1 MRRGDALSSPNPCPE
16 RGTGNSSSKLSAPD
30 APWHWAW
37 RAAAVLWLL
46 VVLGVGAHQVVFWR
60 HANLAT
66 DVLALLP
73 ADEQAP
79 EVSLA
84 TRQLVGG
91 LSRQVVVMLGTP
103 NWART
108 QQAQSAFQAQLESV
122 NAPMVASGRV
132 DASALQLAIDFYRP
146 WRNRL
151 LTSGQHQQLEQT
163 TAEEATQNALAAL
176 HQPAANTKLST
187 WAADPLGLW
196 QQWWLARAG
205 DTSARP
211 RDGTLWLSS
220 GGQEWAVMPYTVTGA
235 AFALGSQAI
244 YAQALEA
251 AELAARQVAPE
262 LSVLR
267 AGVPLHSEAAAVQA
281 SWEINTIGWG
291 SLAAVLLLA
300 WLAFRSLR
308 VILLVGISLLVG
320 CAVALSV
327 TAWVFTQVHLITL
340 VFGASLI
347 GVAEDYG
354 LHYFA
359 SRQGQPG
366 IAPRSLMRQLLPG
379 LLLALLTSVMAY
391 AVLGIAAFPGLRQMA
406 VFSSVGLVAAFCT
419 AVCWFPLWDGTT
431 LRPNRFSHWVGSS
444 LQRWPRWHGH
454 RLSTAL
460 LFTAM
465 LALFGWGAVQV
476 HTNDDIRQL
485 QSSPSGLI
493 QSQREVGRLLGVASP
508 TQFYLVRAST
518 MDELLAREEAL
529 TNRLNTSVD
538 RGLLAGYR
546 ALSDWVPSSSRQER
560 NAQRTA
566 LTEGQVLAGVNT
578 VLGESLTRPEFSPT
592 PLTLPQWL
600 AHPASNAA
608 RDLWLG
614 TIQGEWTSVVMLR
627 GISGPQV
634 LPALANAA
642 QGLEG
647 IRWVDHTLEV
657 SNLLGRYRWAMTALL
672 LASHIVVLA
681 LLAWRYRSKAWRA
694 WLPSMLAS
702 LATVAILACAGQ
714 PFQLFNVLALALLLG
729 IGVDYSI
736 FLLEHPAQPSAWLAV
751 VLGAASTW
759 LSLGLLGLSNTPA
772 LRAFG
777 LTLLVGVPLVWVLAP
792 VCCARR

>member
-1 MRRGDALSSPNPCPE
+1 LRQCN
-16 RGTGNSSSKLSAPD
+16 
-30 APWHWAW
+30 WWV
-37 RAAAVLWLL
+37 AAVLWLL

-60 HANLAT
+60 QANLGT

-103 NWART
+103 DWNQT
-108 QQAQSAFQAQLESV
+108 QQAQAAFRAQLGLAHAPLES
-122 NAPMVASGRV
+122 STGV
-132 DASALQLAIDFYRP
+132 DAQALPLAIDFYRP

-151 LTSGQHQQLEQT
+151 LTLEQALQLDQ
-163 TAEEATQNALAAL
+163 TAAEPAIQQALAAL
-176 HQPAANTKLST
+176 YQPATHTKLST
-187 WAADPLGLW
+187 WASDPLGLW
-196 QQWWLARAG
+196 QQWWLERAG

-211 RDGTLWLSS
+211 RDGSLWLSS
-220 GGQEWAVMPYTVTGA
+220 GGREWAVMSYTIRGE

-244 YAQALEA
+244 YAQALDA
-251 AELAARQVAPE
+251 AEHAARQVVPE
-262 LSVLR
+262 LRILR

-308 VILLVGISLLVG
+308 AIALVATSLLVG

-359 SRQGQPG
+359 SRQAQPDL
-366 IAPRSLMRQLLPG
+366 APRTLMRQLLPG
-379 LLLALLTSVMAY
+379 LVLALLTSVMAY
-391 AVLGIAAFPGLRQMA
+391 AVLGAAAFPGLRQMA
-406 VFSSVGLVAAFCT
+406 VFSSVGLIAAFCT
-419 AVCWFPLWDGTT
+419 AVCWFPLCDAGA
-431 LRPNRFSHWVGSS
+431 LKPNRFSQWVGSS
-444 LQRWPRWHGH
+444 LQRWPRWCW
-454 RLSTAL
+454 RRSTAL
-460 LFTAM
+460 ACAAVLI
-465 LALFGWGAVQV
+465 LLGWGALQV

-485 QSSPSGLI
+485 QSSPNELV

-508 TQFYLVRAST
+508 AQFYLVRGAN
-518 MDELLAREEAL
+518 MEEVLAREEAL
-529 TNRLNTSVD
+529 TDRLNVD
-538 RGLLAGYR
+538 VKSGLLAGYR
-546 ALSDWVPSSSRQER
+546 ALSDWVPSSARQER
-560 NAQRTA
+560 SAQRTA
-566 LTEGQVLAGVNT
+566 LIEAQVLAGVNT
-578 VLGESLTRPEFSPT
+578 VLGESLVRPVFAQQA
-592 PLTLPQWL
+592 LTLPQWL
-600 AHPASNAA
+600 AHPVSSAA

-614 TIQGEWTSVVMLR
+614 SIQGELTSVVMLR
-627 GISGPQV
+627 GISGPQA
-634 LPALANAA
+634 LPALEKAA
-642 QGLEG
+642 QGLAG

-657 SNLLGRYRWAMTALL
+657 SNLLARYRWAMTGLL
-672 LASHIVVLA
+672 LAGHLVVLV
-681 LLAWRYRSKAWRA
+681 LLAWRYRSSAWRA
-694 WLPSMLAS
+694 WLPSVLAS
-702 LATVAILACAGQ
+702 LVTVAILACAGQ

-736 FLLEHPAQPSAWLAV
+736 FLLEHPAQPSAWTAV

-759 LSLGLLGLSNTPA
+759 LSLGLLGLSSTPA

-777 LTLLVGVPLVWVLAP
+777 LTLLIGVPVVWLLAP
-792 VCCARR
+792 VCCVPQKAHG